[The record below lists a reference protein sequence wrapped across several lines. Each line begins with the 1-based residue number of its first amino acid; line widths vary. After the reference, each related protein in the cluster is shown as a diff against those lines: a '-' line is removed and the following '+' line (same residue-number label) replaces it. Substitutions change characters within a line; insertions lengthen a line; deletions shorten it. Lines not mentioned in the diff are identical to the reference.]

1 MWIEFSEFNLKLL
14 ILLIYPV
21 FGQIQNYTKEAYIG
35 KNKDNQIFKAF
46 RYFCS
51 YIFAGI
57 FLIIFKIR
65 NRRTSSKKTQSSNDE
80 EKEEYL
86 IDEIIKKNKRKKIII
101 KIPFMALL
109 CGIGMFCLFYAKLF
123 ENIKYRNTKQSIQI
137 IFYIISLTGFS
148 YLILN
153 QKLYKHHFVSL
164 GIISVILIILFILSI
179 PVLELIFQS
188 IIFYLGYSLLFSLY
202 DVLKRKYIDLYFS
215 TPYIMMLIIGLINTI
230 AIFLYDLI
238 AYNINPDISGVIIG
252 LSDNVNN
259 IGKVFLFILD
269 LIIQCIWN
277 LGFWLTIYYFSP
289 CHTFISY
296 LISNIFYYIKNSIE
310 KDDELYSTKYAIIFS
325 IAYFIVLFLILI
337 YNEVIILN
345 FFGLDYNTIK
355 RIKER
360 EKIDSDIMNMISL
373 RNLTKEEESED
384 D

>member
-14 ILLIYPV
+14 ILLIFPV
-21 FGQIQNYTKEAYIG
+21 FMQIQNYTKEAYIE

-57 FLIIFKIR
+57 FLIIFEIR
-65 NRRTSSKKTQSSNDE
+65 NRRSSTKKAQSPKDE

-86 IDEIIKKNKRKKIII
+86 IDEIIKKNKRKKTII
-101 KIPFMALL
+101 KITFMALL
-109 CGIGMFCLFYAKLF
+109 CGIGMFCQFYMKLF
-123 ENIKYRNTKQSIQI
+123 ENKKYRNAKQSIQI

-148 YLILN
+148 YLILK
-153 QKLYKHHFVSL
+153 QKLYKHHFISL

-202 DVLKRKYIDLYFS
+202 DVLKRKYINLYFS
-215 TPYIMMLIIGLINTI
+215 TPYVMMLIIGLINTI
-230 AIFLYDLI
+230 VIFLYDLI
-238 AYNINPDISGVIIG
+238 AYNTNPDISGVIIG
-252 LSDNVNN
+252 LKDNINST
-259 IGKVFLFILD
+259 GDGFLFILD
-269 LIIQCIWN
+269 LLIQCIWN

-289 CHTFISY
+289 CHTFISDF
-296 LISNIFYYIKNSIE
+296 ISNIFFYIKNSIE
-310 KDDELYSTKYAIIFS
+310 KDDELYSTKYAVIFS

-345 FFGLDYNTIK
+345 FLGLDYNTIK

-360 EKIDSDIMNMISL
+360 EKTDSDIMNMISL
-373 RNLTKEEESED
+373 RNLTKEEESEVD
-384 D
+384 

>member
-14 ILLIYPV
+14 ILLIFPV
-21 FGQIQNYTKEAYIG
+21 FMQIQNYTKEAYIE

-57 FLIIFKIR
+57 FLIIFEIR
-65 NRRTSSKKTQSSNDE
+65 NRRSSTKKAQSPKEE

-86 IDEIIKKNKRKKIII
+86 IDEIIKKNKRKKTII
-101 KIPFMALL
+101 KITFMALL
-109 CGIGMFCLFYAKLF
+109 CGIGMFCQFYMKLF
-123 ENIKYRNTKQSIQI
+123 ENKKYRNAKQSIQI

-148 YLILN
+148 YLILK
-153 QKLYKHHFVSL
+153 QKLYKHHFISL

-188 IIFYLGYSLLFSLY
+188 IIFYLGYCLLFSLY
-202 DVLKRKYIDLYFS
+202 DVLKRKYINLYFS
-215 TPYIMMLIIGLINTI
+215 TPYVMMLIIGLINTI
-230 AIFLYDLI
+230 VIFLYDLI
-238 AYNINPDISGVIIG
+238 AYNTNPDISGVIIG
-252 LSDNVNN
+252 LKDNINST
-259 IGKVFLFILD
+259 GDGFLFILD

-289 CHTFISY
+289 CHTFISDF
-296 LISNIFYYIKNSIE
+296 ISNIFFYIKNSIE
-310 KDDELYSTKYAIIFS
+310 KDDELYSTKYAVIFS

-337 YNEVIILN
+337 YNEVIIVN
-345 FFGLDYNTIK
+345 FLGFDYNTIK

-360 EKIDSDIMNMISL
+360 EKTDSDIMNMISL
-373 RNLTKEEESED
+373 RNLTKEEESEVD
-384 D
+384 

>member
-14 ILLIYPV
+14 ILLIFPV
-21 FGQIQNYTKEAYIG
+21 FMQIQNYTKEAYIE

-57 FLIIFKIR
+57 FLIIFEIR
-65 NRRTSSKKTQSSNDE
+65 NRRSSTKKAQSPKEE

-86 IDEIIKKNKRKKIII
+86 IDEIIKKNKRKKTII

-109 CGIGMFCLFYAKLF
+109 CGIGMFCQFYMKLF
-123 ENIKYRNTKQSIQI
+123 ENKKYRNAKQSIQI

-148 YLILN
+148 YLILK
-153 QKLYKHHFVSL
+153 QKLYKHHFISL

-202 DVLKRKYIDLYFS
+202 DVLKRKYINLYFS
-215 TPYIMMLIIGLINTI
+215 TPYVMMLIIGLINTI
-230 AIFLYDLI
+230 VIFLYDLI
-238 AYNINPDISGVIIG
+238 AYNTNPDISGVIIG
-252 LSDNVNN
+252 LKDNINST
-259 IGKVFLFILD
+259 GDGFLFILD
-269 LIIQCIWN
+269 LLIQCIWN

-289 CHTFISY
+289 CHTFISDF
-296 LISNIFYYIKNSIE
+296 ISNIFFYIKNSIE
-310 KDDELYSTKYAIIFS
+310 KDDELYSTKYAVIFS

-337 YNEVIILN
+337 YNEVIIVN
-345 FFGLDYNTIK
+345 FLGFDYNTIK

-360 EKIDSDIMNMISL
+360 EKTDSDIMNMISL
-373 RNLTKEEESED
+373 RNLTKEEESEVD
-384 D
+384 